1 MHLSVNLIQRNKLKR
16 EKMYLVTVPGL
27 GSLSARSLAG
37 GDAKH
42 LGGHADGA
50 LDLELLL
57 LGAVDQKGAD

>member
-1 MHLSVNLIQRNKLKR
+1 
-16 EKMYLVTVPGL
+16 MYLVTVPGL